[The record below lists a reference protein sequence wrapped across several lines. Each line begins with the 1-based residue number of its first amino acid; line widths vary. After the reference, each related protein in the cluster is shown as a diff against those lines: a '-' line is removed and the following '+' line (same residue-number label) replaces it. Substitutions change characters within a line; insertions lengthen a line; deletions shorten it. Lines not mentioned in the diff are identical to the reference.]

1 MKPIIEIAKNWGLQ
15 EAELKSYGHYAAKV
29 SLEALK
35 RLKNVSIGQL
45 VIVTAMTPTNQG
57 EGKTT
62 TAIGLS
68 QAFNRLGKRAIPTLR
83 EPSLGPLMGIKG
95 GATGGG
101 AAQVLPAEEINLHFT
116 GDIHAVG
123 AAHNL
128 LAALIDNSLFRGNN
142 LDLKPER
149 FTWPRVI
156 DTNDRALREIL
167 LSSSGKIKDNPYRSF
182 FEITAASEIMAVLCL
197 SESLPELKEK
207 IGKIIIGLNRSGR
220 LIRVKDLGVEGTLAV
235 LLKEALLP
243 NLVQTSEGGL
253 AFVHGGPFANIAHGC
268 NSILAIKM
276 ALKLADFVITETGF
290 GLDLGAEKFMHLVAA
305 PFNLSPRALVIVASL
320 RALKMHGG
328 EKADFKAGLENLEKH
343 IENGKR
349 LGLPVVVALNKFT
362 EDTPGEIE
370 WLENF
375 FTKRKIPFAVS
386 EIWQE
391 GGAGAE
397 KLAGK
402 VLAAVKQNKKFK
414 KLYNGN
420 DSFRKKVEAIACGF
434 YGAGEVDYSSEAEK
448 DIALIG
454 KNNLAHLPVCMA
466 KTHKSL
472 SDNPRLLGRP
482 RGFKVKVQRVRPAAG
497 AGFLVVYCGKILTL
511 PGLPLHPRAERIG
524 PGSNGGIEERNG

>member
-1 MKPIIEIAKNWGLQ
+1 MKPIIGIAKNWGLS
-15 EAELKSYGHYAAKV
+15 EEELKGYGPYTAKV

-35 RLKNVSIGQL
+35 RLKNASTGQL
-45 VIVTAMTPTNQG
+45 VIVSAMTPTNQG

-68 QAFNRLGKRAIPTLR
+68 QAFNRLGKRAIATLR
-83 EPSLGPLMGIKG
+83 EPSLGPFMGMKG

-128 LAALIDNSLFRGNN
+128 LAALIDNSLYRDNKLN
-142 LDLKPER
+142 LKPEG

-156 DTNDRALREIL
+156 DINDRALREIL
-167 LSSSGKIKDNPYRSF
+167 LSSSGKIKENPYRSF

-197 SESLPELKEK
+197 SESFPELKEK

-220 LIRVKDLGVEGTLAV
+220 LIRVTDLGAEGTLAV
-235 LLKEALLP
+235 LLKDALMP

-268 NSILAIKM
+268 NSILSIKM

-290 GLDLGAEKFMHLVAA
+290 GLDLGAEKFMHLVAS
-305 PFNLSPRALVIVASL
+305 PFNLSPRVLVIVASL

-328 EKADFKAGLENLEKH
+328 EKADFKVGLENLEKH

-349 LGLPVVVALNKFT
+349 LGLPVVVTLNKFN
-362 EDTPGEIE
+362 EDAPREIE
-370 WLENF
+370 WLEKF
-375 FTKRKIPFAVS
+375 FAGRRIPFAVS

-391 GGAGAE
+391 GGAGGE

-402 VLAAVKQNKKFK
+402 VLESVKQNKKFK
-414 KLYNGN
+414 KLYNGS
-420 DSFRKKVEAIACGF
+420 DSFQEKVKAIACKI
-434 YGAGEVDYSSEAEK
+434 YGAGGVDYSNEAGK
-448 DIALIG
+448 NIALIE
-454 KNNLAHLPVCMA
+454 KNNLAHLPVCIA

-482 RGFKVKVQRVRPAAG
+482 RGFKVNVQRVRPAAG
-497 AGFLVVYCGKILTL
+497 AGFLIVYCGRILTL
-511 PGLPLHPRAERIG
+511 PGLPLHPRAE
-524 PGSNGGIEERNG
+524 ELF